1 MKEKR
6 YILMTI
12 EKSNYD
18 GYARYFYRLFET
30 YRELQKHLL
39 KFQSMPS
46 YIVFEETNIKKDKAF
61 KMSDRNYGSDFY
73 E

>member
-18 GYARYFYRLFET
+18 GFERYFYRLFNS
-30 YRELQKHLL
+30 YKELQQHLM
-39 KFQSMPS
+39 KFYSTPK
-46 YIVFEETNIKKDKAF
+46 YVIFEETEKKKDNSF
-61 KMSDRNYGSDFY
+61 KIDKRNKGGSFY